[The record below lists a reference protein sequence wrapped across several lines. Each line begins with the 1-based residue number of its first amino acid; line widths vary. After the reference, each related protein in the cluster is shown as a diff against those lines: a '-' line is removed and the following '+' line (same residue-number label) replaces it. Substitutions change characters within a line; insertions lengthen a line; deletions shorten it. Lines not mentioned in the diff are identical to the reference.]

1 MHALES
7 PSKSGDV
14 GLFEKVERQRV
25 MHFLE
30 FTIQR
35 QNQVPLH
42 RGWHIRVIK
51 ALWRCCA
58 RVLFSSF
65 DHSEILLRKQ
75 IDDNL
80 IALLSLQRRL
90 YHLDKYGELF
100 EVTRLVCDL
109 FDVLLLVFASPD
121 QSLHLGLNIDD
132 KVSLR
137 IKLTD
142 LEY

>member
-1 MHALES
+1 M
-7 PSKSGDV
+7 
-14 GLFEKVERQRV
+14 
-25 MHFLE
+25 
-30 FTIQR
+30 
-35 QNQVPLH
+35 
-42 RGWHIRVIK
+42 IK
-51 ALWRCCA
+51 ALWRSCA

-90 YHLDKYGELF
+90 QHLDKYGELF

-109 FDVLLLVFASPD
+109 LDVLLLVFASPD

>member
-1 MHALES
+1 MHSLES
-7 PSKSGDV
+7 PSERGDV
-14 GLFEKVERQRV
+14 GLFEIVERQWV
-25 MHFLE
+25 VHFFE

-42 RGWHIRVIK
+42 RGWHIRVIQ
-51 ALWRCCA
+51 ALWSCCA
-58 RVLFSSF
+58 RVLLSSL
-65 DHSEILLRKQ
+65 DHSEILLREQ

-90 YHLDKYGELF
+90 QHLDKYGELF

-109 FDVLLLVFASPD
+109 FDILLLVFASPD
-121 QSLHLGLNIDD
+121 QSLHLGLYIDN

-142 LEY
+142 LEH